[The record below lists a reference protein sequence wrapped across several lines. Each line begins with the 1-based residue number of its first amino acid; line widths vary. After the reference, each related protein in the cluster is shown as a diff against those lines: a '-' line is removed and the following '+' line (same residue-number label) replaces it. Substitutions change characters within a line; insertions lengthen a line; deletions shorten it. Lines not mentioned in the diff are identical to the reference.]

1 MRDDSD
7 IKPIL
12 AVTGL
17 ARESRIAAGAGV
29 EVVCSGGDPVR
40 LRSRLDGLTAR
51 RYHAVI
57 SFGIAGAL
65 DPALRPGDV
74 VVATEIVSG
83 TGAWPVAPPLARALT
98 DRLGRTGAVSARVAC
113 VDAPLMDAAAKG
125 AMRDKTG
132 AAAVDMESHVA
143 ARFAAAADLPMCVLR
158 VISDPADRMLP
169 PLAAHALTPDG
180 RVDFFAVL
188 AGLARDPAQIP
199 LLMQAGRD
207 AGAAFAALRRVR
219 RVLAFG
225 LGLAGADLG

>member
-1 MRDDSD
+1 V

-29 EVVCSGGDPVR
+29 EVVCSGSDPAR

-51 RYHAVI
+51 RYRAVI

-74 VVATEIVSG
+74 VVATEIVSDG
-83 TGAWPVAPPLARALT
+83 GAWPVAPPLARALT
-98 DRLGRTGAVSARVAC
+98 DRLGGIEAVSARVAG

-143 ARFAAAADLPMCVLR
+143 ARFAAAADLPLGVLR
-158 VISDPADRMLP
+158 VISDPADRRLP

-188 AGLARDPAQIP
+188 AGLVRDPAQIP

-219 RVLAFG
+219 RALAFG